1 MNCLGCMRVGSS
13 NSSSGSC
20 DAATSASDAG
30 EGYNACALNEQ
41 KILSRSWRLTLV
53 PVYGAG
59 GVTTFFLSPYYTQ
72 IRRTATFP
80 LPPIHS

>member
-1 MNCLGCMRVGSS
+1 MFQRQVWWRVRVRCGDRCNIWKTNCFGCMRVGSP

-41 KILSRSWRLTLV
+41 KILLRSR
-53 PVYGAG
+53 
-59 GVTTFFLSPYYTQ
+59 
-72 IRRTATFP
+72 
-80 LPPIHS
+80 